1 MHDSI
6 INRSL
11 DSKTETEEVNQKQR
25 LKLWVI
31 DEKRVYNQ
39 HPLKMAEMIRVD
51 LATQNLEVEIR
62 AVSRAYLVQQLAN
75 KSADYDLILGG
86 WLANNLD
93 PNSFWRPY
101 SVVKLRKR

>member
-1 MHDSI
+1 MVEKNNGSYPYQPHQNSGEQAVEMHDSI

-39 HPLKMAEMIRVD
+39 HPLKMAEMIRAD
-51 LATQNLEVEIR
+51 LATQKFRGRN
-62 AVSRAYLVQQLAN
+62 SRS
-75 KSADYDLILGG
+75 KSSLFGAT
-86 WLANNLD
+86 AC
-93 PNSFWRPY
+93 
-101 SVVKLRKR
+101 